1 MASGYTMVPTKAR
14 EGKIDMATGKKSKE
28 LSAGKFAIKAGGSG
42 KMQSFKGV
50 GDQQPGVS
58 AVTAK
63 NAGKKFSGPSTGGS
77 GKMHK
82 FTAVKPQK
90 SGRSGQS

>member
-1 MASGYTMVPTKAR
+1 MAPTK
-14 EGKIDMATGKKSKE
+14 KSTSKP
-28 LSAGKFAIKAGGSG
+28 AGKFKIEAGPSG

-63 NAGKKFSGPSTGGS
+63 NAGKKWSGPSTGGS
-77 GKMHK
+77 GKMQK
-82 FTAVKPQK
+82 FTPVKAVKK
-90 SGRSGQS
+90 A

>member
-1 MASGYTMVPTKAR
+1 MATPTK
-14 EGKIDMATGKKSKE
+14 KSSSKP
-28 LSAGKFAIKAGGSG
+28 AGKFKIQAGGSG

-77 GKMHK
+77 GKMHS

-90 SGRSGQS
+90 SGRSSQS

>member
-1 MASGYTMVPTKAR
+1 MASGYTMNPTVPSAK
-14 EGKIDMATGKKSKE
+14 GDVKMAPTKKSKE
-28 LSAGKFAIKAGGSG
+28 LPAGKFKVEAGGSG

-63 NAGKKFSGPSTGGS
+63 NAGKKWSGPSTGGS
-77 GKMHK
+77 GKMQK
-82 FTAVKPQK
+82 FTPVKAVKK
-90 SGRSGQS
+90 A